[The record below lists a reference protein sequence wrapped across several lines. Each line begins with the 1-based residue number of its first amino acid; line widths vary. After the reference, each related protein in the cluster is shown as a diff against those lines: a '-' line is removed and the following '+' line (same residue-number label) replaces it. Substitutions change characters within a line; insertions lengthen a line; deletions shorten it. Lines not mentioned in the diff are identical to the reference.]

1 MLDVFVLWVYNF
13 LDPPGTRQERHRS
26 SLEDS
31 GPCIRTDAGTCY
43 PNRIPILPS
52 FHTEFLDWFVVR
64 RTSDM
69 DISSRFYTYMVLR
82 TRFLISILPWC
93 GDFIYFQLLCQM
105 EIKNKYGLKCRM
117 HVSTSAATGL
127 SSLVSHLWS
136 LSSTCDLIHTRFVQ
150 LICNTSDTSGI
161 WLETKPNSK

>member
-1 MLDVFVLWVYNF
+1 MLDVFVLWVSNF

-82 TRFLISILPWC
+82 TRFLISVLPWC
-93 GDFIYFQLLCQM
+93 GCFIYDQLLCQM
-105 EIKNKYGLKCRM
+105 EICIKSVLKCRM
-117 HVSTSAATGL
+117 HVSTPKL
-127 SSLVSHLWS
+127 LLLLVSHLWS
-136 LSSTCDLIHTRFVQ
+136 QFNILIHTRFVQ
-150 LICNTSDTSGI
+150 LICNASDTSGV
-161 WLETKPNSK
+161 WLEP